1 MKLFFFSNVIILI
14 VITVAIKLTLIN
26 QDNEVKILTQK
37 ITKIEKEIE
46 KLEIDFAYI
55 SSPKKL
61 KEINEKEFKLN
72 PIQQEDE
79 IILENK

>member
-1 MKLFFFSNVIILI
+1 MKLIFFINIIILT
-14 VITVAIKLTLIN
+14 VITITIKLTLIN
-26 QDNEVKILTQK
+26 QENEVKILTQK
-37 ITKIEKEIE
+37 ISKIENEIE

-61 KEINEKEFKLN
+61 KEINDKEFKLN
-72 PIQQEDE
+72 PIQQEDW

>member
-1 MKLFFFSNVIILI
+1 MKLFFFTNLIILLFVTI
-14 VITVAIKLTLIN
+14 SIKLILID

-37 ITKIEKEIE
+37 ITTIEKEVE

-72 PIQQEDE
+72 PIQQEDW

>member
-1 MKLFFFSNVIILI
+1 MKLIFFTNIIILT
-14 VITVAIKLTLIN
+14 VITITIKLSLIN
-26 QDNEVKILTQK
+26 QENEVKILTQK
-37 ITKIEKEIE
+37 ISKIENEIE

-61 KEINEKEFKLN
+61 KEINHEEFRLN
-72 PIQQEDE
+72 PIQQEDW

>member
-1 MKLFFFSNVIILI
+1 MKLIFFINIIILI
-14 VITVAIKLTLIN
+14 VITIAIKLTLIN
-26 QDNEVKILTQK
+26 QNNEVKILTQK
-37 ITKIEKEIE
+37 ISKIEKEIE

-61 KEINEKEFKLN
+61 KEINNEEFRLN
-72 PIQQEDE
+72 PIQQEDW

>member
-1 MKLFFFSNVIILI
+1 MKLFFFTNLVILTL
-14 VITVAIKLTLIN
+14 ITVTIKLTLIN

-61 KEINEKEFKLN
+61 KEINEKEFKLS
-72 PIQQEDE
+72 PIQQEDW

>member
-1 MKLFFFSNVIILI
+1 MKSFFFTNLIILGI
-14 VITVAIKLTLIN
+14 ITIAIKLTAID

-37 ITKIEKEIE
+37 ITKIKKEIE

-61 KEINEKEFKLN
+61 KEINDKEFKLN
-72 PIQQEDE
+72 PIQQEDW
-79 IILENK
+79 IILEK

>member
-1 MKLFFFSNVIILI
+1 MKLFFFTNLIILI
-14 VITVAIKLTLIN
+14 VITVAIKLTLIS

-61 KEINEKEFKLN
+61 KEINKKEFKLD
-72 PIQQEDE
+72 PIQQEDW

>member
-1 MKLFFFSNVIILI
+1 MKLFFFTNVIILT
-14 VITVAIKLTLIN
+14 VITISIKLLLID

-72 PIQQEDE
+72 PIQQEDW
-79 IILENK
+79 IILEK

>member
-1 MKLFFFSNVIILI
+1 MKLFFFTNLVILT
-14 VITVAIKLTLIN
+14 VITVTIKLTLIN

-61 KEINEKEFKLN
+61 KEINEKEFKLS
-72 PIQQEDE
+72 PIQQEDW

>member
-1 MKLFFFSNVIILI
+1 MKFFFFTNVIILI
-14 VITVAIKLTLIN
+14 VISVAIKLTLIN
-26 QDNEVKILTQK
+26 QDNELKILAQK

-72 PIQQEDE
+72 PIQQEDW

>member
-1 MKLFFFSNVIILI
+1 MKLFFFTNVIILI

-26 QDNEVKILTQK
+26 QDNEVKILAQK

>member
-1 MKLFFFSNVIILI
+1 MKLIFFINIIILI
-14 VITVAIKLTLIN
+14 VITIAIKLTLIN
-26 QDNEVKILTQK
+26 QNNEVKILTQK
-37 ITKIEKEIE
+37 INKIEKEIE

-61 KEINEKEFKLN
+61 KEINDKEFKLN
-72 PIQQEDE
+72 PIQQPDW

>member
-1 MKLFFFSNVIILI
+1 MKLFFFTNLVILT
-14 VITVAIKLTLIN
+14 VITVTIKLTLIN

-61 KEINEKEFKLN
+61 KEINDKEFKLN
-72 PIQQEDE
+72 PIQQEDW

>member
-1 MKLFFFSNVIILI
+1 MKLFFFTNLIILGI
-14 VITVAIKLTLIN
+14 ITIAIKLTAID

-37 ITKIEKEIE
+37 ITKIKKEIE

-61 KEINEKEFKLN
+61 KEINDKEFKLN
-72 PIQQEDE
+72 PIEHEDW

>member
-1 MKLFFFSNVIILI
+1 MKFFFFTNVIILI

-26 QDNEVKILTQK
+26 QDNELKILAQK

-46 KLEIDFAYI
+46 KLEIYFAYV

-72 PIQQEDE
+72 PIQQEDW

>member
-1 MKLFFFSNVIILI
+1 MKLFFFSNLILLV
-14 VITVAIKLTLIN
+14 VITIAIKLTVIN

-37 ITKIEKEIE
+37 INKIEKDIE

-61 KEINEKEFKLN
+61 KEINDKEFKLN
-72 PIQQEDE
+72 PIQHEDW
-79 IILENK
+79 IILEK

>member
-1 MKLFFFSNVIILI
+1 MKLIFFTNIIILI
-14 VITVAIKLTLIN
+14 VITIAIKLTLIN
-26 QDNEVKILTQK
+26 QNNEVKILTQK
-37 ITKIEKEIE
+37 INKIEKEIE

-61 KEINEKEFKLN
+61 KEINDKEFKLN
-72 PIQQEDE
+72 PIQQPDW